1 MCSMDRKIEKK
12 FWTLRRIVT
21 TAFVVIFIALV
32 SYPLIFGKKGTKLNV
47 DVERITIS
55 TITRAPFLEFIPTTG
70 TVIPINT
77 FNLEAM
83 EGGRV
88 KEIFLESGSFVNEG
102 DRILELENKDLEL
115 DVVNRQAQY
124 DEQENSLW
132 NARLQLE
139 QNIMQLQQDVINSEY
154 QIRKS
159 KRIIEQNEQLYR
171 MGAISQLT
179 YEQMVDDYENNIMRN
194 EFILKK
200 FKIDSLLQVD
210 KIEQL
215 EKSLNQAKINLDFV
229 KEKQKNL
236 ILAAPISGLLT
247 SLDAEIGQSIGSGQR
262 IGQIDV
268 VDEFKVRTG
277 IDEYHISRIGVG
289 QTGTFQLDGKEYDL
303 IIKKVYPEVRNN
315 RFEID
320 LEFAGEA
327 PPDIRRGQTLHIRLA
342 LGDLSD
348 AILLPTGGF
357 FQKTGGNWVYVV
369 DESGATAEKRFIKL
383 GRRNPEAYE
392 VLEGLQPGER
402 VITSSYDNFGDID
415 ILILK

>member
-21 TAFVVIFIALV
+21 TASVVIFFALV
-32 SYPLIFGKKGTKLNV
+32 SYLLIFGKKGTKLNV
-47 DVERITIS
+47 EVDRITIS
-55 TITRAPFLEFIPTTG
+55 TITWAPFLEFIPTTG

-77 FNLEAM
+77 FNLEAK

-88 KEIFLESGSFVNEG
+88 KEIFLEAGSFVKEW

-124 DEQENSLW
+124 DDQENSLR
-132 NARLQLE
+132 NARLQMS

-159 KRIIEQNEQLYR
+159 KRIIEQNEKLYEI
-171 MGAISQLT
+171 GAISQLT
-179 YEQMVDDYENNIMRN
+179 YEQMVDDYENNIKRN

-215 EKSLNQAKINLDFV
+215 ENSLDQAKINLDFV
-229 KEKQKNL
+229 KEKQNNL
-236 ILAAPISGLLT
+236 ILAAPITGLLT
-247 SLDAEIGQSIGSGQR
+247 SLNAEIGQSIGSGQR

-268 VDEFKVRTG
+268 IDEFKVRVG
-277 IDEYHISRIGVG
+277 IDEYHISRIGAG
-289 QTGTFQLDGKEYDL
+289 QTGTFQLDDKEYDL

-348 AILLPTGGF
+348 AVLLPTGGF
-357 FQKTGGNWVYVV
+357 FQKTGGNWVYVL